1 MSKKELP
8 AGVRGMRASHPGEA
22 WSVILKE
29 GLRLSVTETAKRMG
43 ISRQRL
49 HAVIRENNPE
59 RVTPNLALRFT
70 RLCGKDEE
78 AAKLW
83 LRMQMTYDLEAAKHE
98 LADILPEIEPASP
111 PNDAVS
117 A

>member
-1 MSKKELP
+1 MRKKELS
-8 AGVRGMRASHPGEA
+8 AGVRTMRASHPGEA
-22 WSVILKE
+22 WVVILKE
-29 GLRLSVTETAKRMG
+29 GLRLSVTDAAKRMG
-43 ISRQRL
+43 VSRQRL

-70 RLCGKDEE
+70 RLCGKDDD

-83 LRMQMTYDLEAAKHE
+83 LRMQMAYDLEAAKRE
-98 LADILPEIEPASP
+98 LADVLPGIEPVSP
-111 PNDAVS
+111 PKDAVS

>member
-1 MSKKELP
+1 MRKKELP
-8 AGVRGMRASHPGEA
+8 AGERSMRASHPGEA
-22 WSVILKE
+22 WGVILKE
-29 GLRLSVTETAKRMG
+29 GLHLSITDAAKRMG

-49 HAVIRENNPE
+49 HAVIRENKPE

-70 RLCGKDEE
+70 RLCGKDDE

-83 LRMQMTYDLEAAKHE
+83 LRMQMTYDIEAAKGE
-98 LADILPEIEPASP
+98 LADILPGIEPASP
-111 PNDAVS
+111 PTDAVS

>member
-8 AGVRGMRASHPGEA
+8 AGARGMRASHPGEA

-49 HAVIRENNPE
+49 HAVIRENKPGTCHAE
-59 RVTPNLALRFT
+59 FGASLHPAMRQGRRGGEVM
-70 RLCGKDEE
+70 
-78 AAKLW
+78 AAHAD
-83 LRMQMTYDLEAAKHE
+83 DL
-98 LADILPEIEPASP
+98 
-111 PNDAVS
+111 
-117 A
+117 

>member
-1 MSKKELP
+1 MRRKELP
-8 AGVRGMRASHPGEA
+8 AGARAMRASHPGEA

-43 ISRQRL
+43 VSRQRL
-49 HAVIRENNPE
+49 HAVIREKRPE

-70 RLCGKDEE
+70 RLCGKDDE

-83 LRMQMTYDLEAAKHE
+83 LRMQMTYDLEAAKSE
-98 LADILPEIEPASP
+98 LADVLSGIEPVSP
-111 PNDAVS
+111 PTDVVS

>member
-1 MSKKELP
+1 MRKKELS
-8 AGVRGMRASHPGEA
+8 AGERAMRASHPGEA

-29 GLRLSVTETAKRMG
+29 GLRLSVTEAAKRMRV
-43 ISRQRL
+43 SRQRL

-70 RLCGKDEE
+70 RLCGKDDE

-83 LRMQMTYDLEAAKHE
+83 LRMQMGYDLEAAKDE
-98 LADILPEIEPASP
+98 LADVLPGIEPVSP
-111 PNDAVS
+111 PKDAVS

>member
-1 MSKKELP
+1 MRKKELP
-8 AGVRGMRASHPGEA
+8 AGERGMRVSHPGEA
-22 WSVILKE
+22 WSVIFKE

-43 ISRQRL
+43 VSRQRL
-49 HAVIRENNPE
+49 HAVIREKAPE

-70 RLCGKDEE
+70 RLCGKDDE

-83 LRMQMTYDLEAAKHE
+83 LRMQMDYDLEAAKGE
-98 LADILPEIEPASP
+98 LADILPGIKPVSP
-111 PNDAVS
+111 PTDAVS

>member
-1 MSKKELP
+1 MRKKELP
-8 AGVRGMRASHPGEA
+8 AGVRTVRAPHPGET

-29 GLRLSVTETAKRMG
+29 GLRVSVTEAAKRMG
-43 ISRQRL
+43 VSRQRL
-49 HAVIRENNPE
+49 HAVIREKHPE

-70 RLCGKDEE
+70 RLCGKDDE

-83 LRMQMTYDLEAAKHE
+83 LRMQMGYDMEAAKRE
-98 LADILPEIEPASP
+98 LVDVLPGIEPASP
-111 PNDAVS
+111 PTGPVS

>member
-1 MSKKELP
+1 MSNKELP
-8 AGVRGMRASHPGEA
+8 AGERGMRVSHPGEA
-22 WSVILKE
+22 WGAILKE
-29 GLRLSVTETAKRMG
+29 GLHLSVSEAAKRMG

-49 HAVIRENNPE
+49 HAVIREKAPE

-70 RLCGKDEE
+70 RLCGKDDE

-83 LRMQMTYDLEAAKHE
+83 LRLQMTCDLEAAKRE
-98 LADILPEIEPASP
+98 LADVLPGIEPASP
-111 PNDAVS
+111 PKDAVS

>member
-1 MSKKELP
+1 MRKKEIA

-22 WSVILKE
+22 GSGILKE
-29 GLRLSVTETAKRMG
+29 GLRLSVTEAAIRMG

-49 HAVIRENNPE
+49 HAVIREKRPE

-70 RLCGKDEE
+70 RLCGKDDES
-78 AAKLW
+78 AKLW
-83 LRMQMTYDLEAAKHE
+83 LRMQMAYDLEAAKRE
-98 LADILPEIEPASP
+98 LADVLPGIEPAAP
-111 PNDAVS
+111 PKHIVS